1 VVMPANPFIDQK
13 RVGAQLAKVGA
24 GIVLPKRAGSKRI
37 REAVEKTLR
46 DPAYRDAATR
56 IGDRIRERD
65 GADVAA
71 DMIEEF
77 LRSGVVSPRR

>member
-1 VVMPANPFIDQK
+1 
-13 RVGAQLAKVGA
+13 
-24 GIVLPKRAGSKRI
+24 
-37 REAVEKTLR
+37 LR

-77 LRSGVVSPRR
+77 LRSGAVSPRR